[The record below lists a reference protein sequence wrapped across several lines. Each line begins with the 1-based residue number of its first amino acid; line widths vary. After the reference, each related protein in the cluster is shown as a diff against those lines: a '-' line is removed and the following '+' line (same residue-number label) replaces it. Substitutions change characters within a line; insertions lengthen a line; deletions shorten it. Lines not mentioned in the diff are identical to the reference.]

1 MENSIT
7 ETQIISFDQAI
18 DSNKSTSIIL
28 LENLKER
35 VQFLKEEMEG
45 LLELFKKNTLTFSR
59 LMNLNLSSTEIDK
72 KIKTLF
78 FYKESVEIIVCN
90 LDIILDKISNSSTI
104 IETFLSIGV
113 EIRNLKKKIVPTSSI
128 NTTVLD
134 ITNESLFTNLE
145 EKYSK
150 QIKELGVLIEGINFQ
165 KEDLIAKIPEKSKE
179 NSFVVFN
186 CGFILREIDEILKT
200 ISSHSGLYVDLNV
213 LKEVIKDFGLQD
225 KLQSKNSLDL
235 IDSINKIDNIFKK
248 IHGDQNNEDEINLL
262 MTEILKEN
270 QKLELTNENPL
281 LFEMGLDD
289 DIESDTYIE
298 NNILE

>member
-18 DSNKSTSIIL
+18 DSSKSTSIIL

-35 VQFLKEEMEG
+35 AQFLKEEMEG

-150 QIKELGVLIEGINFQ
+150 
-165 KEDLIAKIPEKSKE
+165 
-179 NSFVVFN
+179 
-186 CGFILREIDEILKT
+186 
-200 ISSHSGLYVDLNV
+200 
-213 LKEVIKDFGLQD
+213 
-225 KLQSKNSLDL
+225 
-235 IDSINKIDNIFKK
+235 
-248 IHGDQNNEDEINLL
+248 
-262 MTEILKEN
+262 
-270 QKLELTNENPL
+270 
-281 LFEMGLDD
+281 
-289 DIESDTYIE
+289 
-298 NNILE
+298 